1 MITREMIDRI
11 NQLSQKS
18 KKDGLTEEEKL
29 EQQELRK
36 KYIEYI
42 KGQVRNQLD
51 SIKFVEDEQDCGHEH
66 HDCGDGCKCKKN

>member
-1 MITREMIDRI
+1 MITKEMIDRI
-11 NQLSQKS
+11 NHLAKKS
-18 KKDGLTEEEKL
+18 RQDGLTEEETL

-51 SIKFVEDEQDCGHEH
+51 SIKFVEDGHDCGNEH
-66 HDCGDGCKCKKN
+66 HDGNCGCKKH